1 MSNNITILFSIDKE
15 VSQGKF
21 STIQYQVKA
30 NLNETLKELISRI
43 CKSLGLSTNNYK
55 FIFNQKTLDDSNT
68 STLAQIGL
76 TNNSKIQARYILKEC
91 MEVKD
96 PNEDKNNSEEEIKNI
111 HNPFYDYA
119 SGNNNNHEQNQN
131 HQNNI
136 GHKFKQDNDS
146 YFPKNDPHNKE
157 ENKIM
162 TPENKNQVY
171 IGQNPGSKLGEI
183 MPNPST
189 NPQIISDGDF
199 QNNNNH
205 NNNNINPLKYE
216 ISIKFIKYCKNSKY
230 DRYDGDLKGILKLC
244 FLNEIASILNEQDL
258 KILFNNGQ
266 ISEMVFFILQI
277 LKKCY
282 VNYNNKNEAASVIKK
297 VIGKDKGCNILN
309 FSNFVEE
316 EVSQDI
322 IKVLINYLS
331 QRDKMKTINSVRDLQ
346 EIKLHLAKYENYMD
360 FFEKQIRKSLKD
372 SVFEFSPISL
382 VVIDREDFDKFE
394 QEKKKCPN
402 LEMRLLYHGTQEE
415 PTSCILTAM
424 FKRSEGVCC
433 QHGEGVYFTDS
444 LDYCYFY
451 GGKDNR
457 CNMNKIPPV
466 GDCFTAICS
475 WVYND
480 KNGKLKVNDYNTRKR
495 PGKNQINFAYAAST
509 SETIQNPNP
518 HKFYAKEYVVYE
530 LEQICPIISV
540 KFKREEFCVIWRD
553 NNFSKEKIFGG
564 DWDDKFKSYLRARI
578 KYIEQLAKYNVYT
591 FENTKEALECVNRK
605 KYNKIILISNV
616 GTDFGGQHF
625 VEEAR
630 KIIKNDSIVLFSSF
644 SKEHL
649 NWIVTWKNALFS
661 EDETLTEEFLESFS
675 DKNKMIGLIKKFEIK
690 YNVKFNFD
698 NNFLYFPRFKKEG
711 NYSNLNL

>member
-43 CKSLGLSTNNYK
+43 CKYLGISTNNYK
-55 FIFNQKTLDDSNT
+55 FIFNQKTLDDSDN

-111 HNPFYDYA
+111 HNPFHDYA
-119 SGNNNNHEQNQN
+119 SGNINNHEQNQN

-136 GHKFKQDNDS
+136 GNKFKQDNDS

-258 KILFNNGQ
+258 NILFNNGQ

-360 FFEKQIRKSLKD
+360 FFEKQIRKSFKD

-402 LEMRLLYHGTQEE
+402 LEMRLLYHGTME
-415 PTSCILTAM
+415 
-424 FKRSEGVCC
+424 
-433 QHGEGVYFTDS
+433 
-444 LDYCYFY
+444 
-451 GGKDNR
+451 
-457 CNMNKIPPV
+457 
-466 GDCFTAICS
+466 
-475 WVYND
+475 
-480 KNGKLKVNDYNTRKR
+480 
-495 PGKNQINFAYAAST
+495 
-509 SETIQNPNP
+509 
-518 HKFYAKEYVVYE
+518 KEYIS
-530 LEQICPIISV
+530 LILWIIA
-540 KFKREEFCVIWRD
+540 
-553 NNFSKEKIFGG
+553 IFM
-564 DWDDKFKSYLRARI
+564 
-578 KYIEQLAKYNVYT
+578 EV
-591 FENTKEALECVNRK
+591 
-605 KYNKIILISNV
+605 KIIDVI
-616 GTDFGGQHF
+616 
-625 VEEAR
+625 
-630 KIIKNDSIVLFSSF
+630 
-644 SKEHL
+644 
-649 NWIVTWKNALFS
+649 
-661 EDETLTEEFLESFS
+661 
-675 DKNKMIGLIKKFEIK
+675 
-690 YNVKFNFD
+690 
-698 NNFLYFPRFKKEG
+698 
-711 NYSNLNL
+711 

>member
-1 MSNNITILFSIDKE
+1 
-15 VSQGKF
+15 
-21 STIQYQVKA
+21 
-30 NLNETLKELISRI
+30 
-43 CKSLGLSTNNYK
+43 
-55 FIFNQKTLDDSNT
+55 
-68 STLAQIGL
+68 
-76 TNNSKIQARYILKEC
+76 
-91 MEVKD
+91 
-96 PNEDKNNSEEEIKNI
+96 
-111 HNPFYDYA
+111 
-119 SGNNNNHEQNQN
+119 
-131 HQNNI
+131 
-136 GHKFKQDNDS
+136 
-146 YFPKNDPHNKE
+146 
-157 ENKIM
+157 
-162 TPENKNQVY
+162 
-171 IGQNPGSKLGEI
+171 
-183 MPNPST
+183 
-189 NPQIISDGDF
+189 
-199 QNNNNH
+199 
-205 NNNNINPLKYE
+205 
-216 ISIKFIKYCKNSKY
+216 
-230 DRYDGDLKGILKLC
+230 
-244 FLNEIASILNEQDL
+244 
-258 KILFNNGQ
+258 
-266 ISEMVFFILQI
+266 
-277 LKKCY
+277 
-282 VNYNNKNEAASVIKK
+282 
-297 VIGKDKGCNILN
+297 
-309 FSNFVEE
+309 
-316 EVSQDI
+316 
-322 IKVLINYLS
+322 
-331 QRDKMKTINSVRDLQ
+331 
-346 EIKLHLAKYENYMD
+346 
-360 FFEKQIRKSLKD
+360 
-372 SVFEFSPISL
+372 
-382 VVIDREDFDKFE
+382 
-394 QEKKKCPN
+394 
-402 LEMRLLYHGTQEE
+402 MRLLYHGTQQH
-415 PTSCILTAM
+415 PISCILTDM

-564 DWDDKFKSYLRARI
+564 DWDDKFKSYLKARI

-630 KIIKNDSIVLFSSF
+630 KIIKNDSIVLFSSY

-649 NWIVTWKNALFS
+649 DWIVTWKNALFS
-661 EDETLTEEFLESFS
+661 EDETLTEEFLESFN

-698 NNFLYFPRFKKEG
+698 NNFLEFPRFKKEG
-711 NYSNLNL
+711 YYSNLNL